1 MVAAH
6 ERGAL
11 TCDSDGPG
19 TRVRRARALPSR
31 TRTSTASR
39 DTAEALLRAFSARDG
54 TYARG
59 SKPVV
64 VVDVRTDAETRVS
77 VIRGALTK
85 RAFEARLDAGDFATH
100 AVVAYCTIGYRSAQY
115 VEKLRKEKDLDA
127 YNLRGSVLAWT
138 HAGGELETPEE
149 RRATTDVHVF
159 GKDWDLAP
167 SEFDAVYFQAP
178 ALSYV
183 AGLVPDALKPWRWF
197 KK

>member
-1 MVAAH
+1 MSASA
-6 ERGAL
+6 EDAR
-11 TCDSDGPG
+11 
-19 TRVRRARALPSR
+19 RRAEVSR
-31 TRTSTASR
+31 LFSEFAPKFP
-39 DTAEALLRAFSARDG
+39 DAPEITAEALLRAFSARDG

-115 VEKLRKEKDLDA
+115 VEKLRKEKNLDA

-138 HAGGELETPEE
+138 HAGGELETTEE

-167 SEFDAVYFQAP
+167 SAFDAVYFQAP
-178 ALSYV
+178 ALSVV
-183 AGLVPDALKPWRWF
+183 AGFVPDALKPWRWF

>member
-1 MVAAH
+1 MSASTEDA
-6 ERGAL
+6 R
-11 TCDSDGPG
+11 
-19 TRVRRARALPSR
+19 RRAEVSR
-31 TRTSTASR
+31 LFSEFAPKFPDAPEITV
-39 DTAEALLRAFSARDG
+39 EALLRAFSARDG

>member
-1 MVAAH
+1 MSASA
-6 ERGAL
+6 EDAR
-11 TCDSDGPG
+11 
-19 TRVRRARALPSR
+19 RRAEVSR
-31 TRTSTASR
+31 MFSEFAPKFP
-39 DTAEALLRAFSARDG
+39 DAPEITAEALLRAFSARDG

-59 SKPVV
+59 SNPLV

-85 RAFEARLDAGDFATH
+85 RAFEARLDAGDFETH

-115 VEKLRKEKDLDA
+115 VEKLRKEKNLDA

-138 HAGGELETPEE
+138 HAGGELETTEE

-183 AGLVPDALKPWRWF
+183 AGFVPDALKPWRWF